1 MKIKL
6 ALVWALAI
14 GVLVICGPAFAHHG
28 NAAYDMSTIAEFKN
42 ATVTKWV
49 WANPHCILMF
59 DVKDDKGN
67 VVHWTAETGS
77 PEAILPFG
85 FNRDVVH
92 TGDEISVYL
101 FKSKAGTPVGI
112 VNRIVLSDG
121 RVVKDVPLG
130 GTEADR
136 EEARKNGK
144 GALTDVSRQQQQ
156 QQ

>member
-1 MKIKL
+1 MKKK
-6 ALVWALAI
+6 AI
-14 GVLVICGPAFAHHG
+14 AAPAVAFLLLCGVAFAHHG
-28 NAAYDMSTIAEFKN
+28 NAAYDMGTIVELKN

-49 WANPHCILMF
+49 WANPHCILQF

-67 VVHWTAETGS
+67 VAHWTAEMGS
-77 PEAILPFG
+77 PTAINPFG
-85 FNRDVVH
+85 FSRDTVH
-92 TGDEISVYL
+92 PGDVISVYL

-121 RVVKDVPLG
+121 QILKDVPLG

-144 GALTDVSRQQQQ
+144 GGLTDIQPEK
-156 QQ
+156 